1 MNHIFRTNIGGCVYD
16 SDGFYKSLGEQRG
29 LKTEY
34 RLWLKAT
41 YLLRPGV
48 RNLRWQIEHGY
59 TGSVSASID
68 LEGNIVTFDTD
79 GLPVGEVREDAC
91 RDKVLVLLLASVKDL
106 GDDTTVTPVSE
117 LPGYSSDDL
126 IGVVLIISTV
136 PSPL

>member
-1 MNHIFRTNIGGCVYD
+1 VNHIFRTNIGGCVYD

-29 LKTEY
+29 
-34 RLWLKAT
+34 LKAT